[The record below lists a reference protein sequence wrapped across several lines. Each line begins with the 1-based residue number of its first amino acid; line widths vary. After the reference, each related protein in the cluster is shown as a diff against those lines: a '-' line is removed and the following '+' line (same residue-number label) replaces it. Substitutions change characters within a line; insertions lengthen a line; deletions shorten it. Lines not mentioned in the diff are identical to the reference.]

1 MPKEVFFM
9 HLALLSCVAC
19 QSSTTQKFVTEFAE
33 AVSSTINETKE
44 CFEDKSV
51 KIRTFPSLN
60 EYQSNHAS
68 FDPRHSTYQG
78 NIVNFSCN
86 TIESLPKN
94 SFISFG
100 SNSIMKIDLHDKA
113 ISEIGPGAFLELF
126 CLQELNLSHNNLTNL
141 SEGSFEGL
149 RSLVQLDL
157 SFNNLQDIPDNGLTF
172 MELKTLRVL
181 DLSHNEIHSL
191 NHLSFMTLDA
201 LEILR
206 MDHNKIKTV
215 DPRVFNYL
223 GALKQLYLND
233 NALVET
239 SAEQWKGLTNLTD
252 LDLSNNYLS
261 SFDMTGNYSF
271 VHLRNLNLS
280 GNTLQYINIFGIK
293 QTFPNLFSLDLS
305 NNNWFCQDL
314 DVLKHGLHD
323 SKITLPTPVE
333 CKTDSSTSATSIP
346 VKTPKVEPVPD
357 SQNTEI
363 EKGYEKHILDQNKM
377 IMDSNAK
384 IADAVQELKSIV
396 IFLFIVIILCVVVEA
411 GVRLGI
417 CRSWYYS
424 LMGRG
429 GRGYLDAND
438 SESVGLIPR

>member
-1 MPKEVFFM
+1 MPKEAVLFC
-9 HLALLSCVAC
+9 LALLSCVAS
-19 QSSTTQKFVTEFAE
+19 QSPTTQNFVTQLAE
-33 AVSSTINETKE
+33 SVTSAMNETKE
-44 CFEDKSV
+44 CFEDKSA
-51 KIRTFPSLN
+51 KIRTFSSLN
-60 EYQSNHAS
+60 EYQGNRAS
-68 FDPRHSTYQG
+68 FDPRQPTYQG

-100 SNSIMKIDLHDKA
+100 SNSIMKIDLHDKE
-113 ISEIGPGAFLELF
+113 ISEIEPGAFSELF

-149 RSLVQLDL
+149 NSLVQLDL
-157 SFNNLQDIPDNGLTF
+157 SFNSLQEIPDNGLTF
-172 MELKTLRVL
+172 IELKTLRVL
-181 DLSHNEIHSL
+181 DLSHNEIKSL
-191 NHLSFMTLDA
+191 NQLSFMTLDA

-206 MDHNKIKTV
+206 IGHNKIKTI

-233 NALVET
+233 NSLVET

-261 SFDMTGNYSF
+261 SFDMTSNYSF
-271 VHLRNLNLS
+271 AHIRNLNLS
-280 GNTLQYINIFGIK
+280 GNTLQYMNIFGIK
-293 QTFPNLFSLDLS
+293 QTFPNLLTLDLS

-314 DVLKHGLHD
+314 EVLKHGLHD
-323 SKITLPTPVE
+323 SKIILPTPVDCTTE
-333 CKTDSSTSATSIP
+333 SSTASTS
-346 VKTPKVEPVPD
+346 VKTPKVEPVPNT
-357 SQNTEI
+357 QNNEI
-363 EKGYEKHILDQNKM
+363 EKKYEQILDQHKM
-377 IMDSNAK
+377 LMDSNEQISA
-384 IADAVQELKSIV
+384 AVQDLRGIV

-411 GVRLGI
+411 GMRLGI

-424 LMGRG
+424 LMGRTS
-429 GRGYLDAND
+429 RGYFDAND